1 MSVSR
6 FAIGQIVYFWSINQF
21 DVDSAIVQD
30 VVYHC
35 AEFTNNYEGY
45 LYKLDKSK
53 FGSLFSAMPE
63 THLFGSR
70 LDCLD
75 YEERDADERLKSA
88 KETCN
93 NITQYRN
100 EVRALIDAELN
111 KTAVGRAE

>member
-1 MSVSR
+1 MGTSR
-6 FAIGQIVYFWSINQF
+6 FAIGQIVYFWNAGQF
-21 DVDSAIVQD
+21 DVESAIVID
-30 VVYHC
+30 AIYHC

-45 LYKLDKSK
+45 TYKLDKSS
-53 FGSLFSAMPE
+53 FGRSFDAMPE

-88 KETCN
+88 KKTVD

-100 EVRALIDAELN
+100 RVRALLDAELDKKN
-111 KTAVGRAE
+111 DRRAE